1 MHFNPSIL
9 CLITILLKVLHYFK
23 KLKFLIMMFWNLLIP
38 LEFNSIFPILL
49 FCMVVLYCFLS
60 IFDEC
65 LEHYL
70 QVVLLPDR
78 QTCRNYTGHGD
89 GNTGLKM
96 P

>member
-1 MHFNPSIL
+1 
-9 CLITILLKVLHYFK
+9 
-23 KLKFLIMMFWNLLIP
+23 MFWNLVIA

-49 FCMVVLYCFLS
+49 FCMVVLYGFLR

-78 QTCRNYTGHGD
+78 QTCKNYTEHRD
-89 GNTGLKM
+89 GKTGLKM